1 MAASTPET
9 RLALLEEAFLRGP
22 SACLDE
28 RDVVSIETLLDAF
41 VLLYEECA
49 RSTLRSAVD
58 DKRGSFLS
66 TGGDP
71 NLYMEIV
78 NF

>member
-1 MAASTPET
+1 MAASNPET

-22 SACLDE
+22 AACLDE

-49 RSTLRSAVD
+49 RSTLR
-58 DKRGSFLS
+58 
-66 TGGDP
+66 
-71 NLYMEIV
+71 
-78 NF
+78 